1 MSKLNPLKT
10 KHDLQIVIDDKPYNI
25 TYKAMNKHIMA
36 ELDEHRNTSSLKYQ
50 CVDSKRLE
58 LKEALEYKKL
68 NEEILKDVD
77 LKNRSSILLE
87 QKELVKNIFI
97 LEKEIKEFEKE
108 LESINDAI
116 EDYSKK
122 QFELTVTGEGKVE
135 LVKAIENA
143 GISYSVINSY
153 IVNALQEAI
162 EKK

>member
-1 MSKLNPLKT
+1 MF
-10 KHDLQIVIDDKPYNI
+10 Y
-25 TYKAMNKHIMA
+25 
-36 ELDEHRNTSSLKYQ
+36 LDTISVNVSLAKRYCCKVSPSSLKYQ
-50 CVDSKRLE
+50 NVDEKRLE

-97 LEKEIKEFEKE
+97 LEKE

-122 QFELTVTGEGKVE
+122 QFELTVTGESKVE

-143 GISYSVINSY
+143 GISYSVINNY

>member
-36 ELDEHRNTSSLKYQ
+36 ELDEYRNTSSLKYQ
-50 CVDSKRLE
+50 NVDEKRLE

-143 GISYSVINSY
+143 GISYSVINNY

>member
-1 MSKLNPLKT
+1 
-10 KHDLQIVIDDKPYNI
+10 
-25 TYKAMNKHIMA
+25 MNVSLAK
-36 ELDEHRNTSSLKYQ
+36 RYCCKVSPSSLKYQ
-50 CVDSKRLE
+50 NVDEKRLE

-97 LEKEIKEFEKE
+97 LEKE

-122 QFELTVTGEGKVE
+122 QFELTVTGESKVE

-143 GISYSVINSY
+143 GISYSVINNY

>member
-36 ELDEHRNTSSLKYQ
+36 ELDEYRNTSSLKYQ

-122 QFELTVTGEGKVE
+122 QFELTVTGEGKIE
-135 LVKAIENA
+135 LEKAIENA
-143 GISYSVINSY
+143 GISYSVINNY